1 VGGEAGSFPHPLRGV
16 NTPPTFAQ
24 HPPASGGKEGERGTG
39 GRGKGRGEE
48 KGRDPQGS
56 VDTPMFQIL
65 KNTLWG
71 GKLSGG
77 RNVRG
82 GMFKGKCHTLTI
94 APPLYVIQCIVYRG
108 RFRGAKPA
116 WPPSPSAF
124 VRE

>member
-1 VGGEAGSFPHPLRGV
+1 MERQGVSHTPSGGLIP
-16 NTPPTFAQ
+16 PPTFAQ

-65 KNTLWG
+65 KNTLWEG
-71 GKLSGG
+71 NCPVGEMSE
-77 RNVRG
+77 G

-94 APPLYVIQCIVYRG
+94 APPLYVIQCIVCRG
-108 RFRGAKPA
+108 QFRGAKPA